1 MQAKRSGSL
10 RDRHGSRTSLST
22 TDSKADSSTNPTV
35 TLSHADESKAQAFG
49 THTVPFAISD
59 AIPLPHELHE
69 SKESTGVFGSW
80 VPVVPVVAWEKS
92 VQGLVLF

>member
-1 MQAKRSGSL
+1 VQAKRSGSL

-22 TDSKADSSTNPTV
+22 TESKADSSTNPTV
-35 TLSHADESKAQAFG
+35 ALSHADDKAQALG

-59 AIPLPHELHE
+59 AIPHELQE
-69 SKESTGVFGSW
+69 CKESTGVFGSW
-80 VPVVPVVAWEKS
+80 VPVVQIVPWEKS